1 MKKFTFTVQLGK
13 ENMQPTKK
21 REVHVII
28 IGGRDTQLGGLK
40 PQQKELKA
48 GSGVQMRS
56 KDMHVSCKDIYGH
69 MPRSKELR
77 YLPFEYNFKTLGVIF
92 NILIFL
98 YDYCYLPGKL

>member
-40 PQQKELKA
+40 PQ
-48 GSGVQMRS
+48 
-56 KDMHVSCKDIYGH
+56 
-69 MPRSKELR
+69 
-77 YLPFEYNFKTLGVIF
+77 
-92 NILIFL
+92 
-98 YDYCYLPGKL
+98 